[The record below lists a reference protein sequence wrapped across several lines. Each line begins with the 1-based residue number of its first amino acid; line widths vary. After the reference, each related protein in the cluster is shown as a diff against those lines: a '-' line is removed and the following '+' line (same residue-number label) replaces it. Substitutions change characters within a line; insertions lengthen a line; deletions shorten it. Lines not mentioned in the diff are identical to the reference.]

1 MNNHASSPLLTVV
14 PIMTLAGCLFFPIS
28 SQAVTVSGIAKLG
41 YDFGGDKM
49 ISATLVS
56 SSGNSSNE
64 AIYANSGLVLAG
76 GVSIMNEAR
85 NFSVDTTIGWKSD
98 SINASNQDFEFTRYP
113 LDVIAFYNFPV
124 GSGKQTRMR
133 IGAGA
138 TSHINPK
145 FTASG
150 SLAAGTVNFDNSVG
164 FIAQIDAVLGRG
176 RSGLNFGIRFTSIQ
190 YEADSTSSLQANG
203 AGLFVGGMF

>member
-1 MNNHASSPLLTVV
+1 MKNQLNSRLLTLVAV
-14 PIMTLAGCLFFPIS
+14 CLFFPIS
-28 SQAVTVSGIAKLG
+28 SEAVTVSGLVKLG

-49 ISATLVS
+49 VSATLVT
-56 SSGNSSNE
+56 SSGTSSE

-76 GVSIMNEAR
+76 GVSIMNDAR

-98 SINASNQDFEFTRYP
+98 SIEASNQDFEFTRYP
-113 LDVIAFYNFPV
+113 LDVIAFYNFPL
-124 GSGKQTRMR
+124 GSGKQARMR

-145 FTASG
+145 FSASG
-150 SLAAGTVNFDNSVG
+150 SLANGTVKFDNSLG
-164 FIAQIDAVLGRG
+164 FIAQIDAVIGRG
-176 RSGLNFGIRFTSIQ
+176 KSGFNVGIRFTSLQ
-190 YEADSTSSLQANG
+190 YEADGVSSLQANG